1 MVRHSAGTIGIVLIL
16 IGIVLYFQEDG
27 NLFWAGMSV
36 RVGALLAVIWLA
48 WDQLLALQ
56 QKLPTIAAAIIGI
69 CLLLLAARP
78 NQGRLLIGLMI
89 LIVAVSFALK
99 WASNFGRR
107 E

>member
-1 MVRHSAGTIGIVLIL
+1 MIRHSAGTIGIVLIL
-16 IGIVLYFQEDG
+16 IGIVMYFQEDG
-27 NLFWAGMSV
+27 NLFWAAMAV

-56 QKLPTIAAAIIGI
+56 QKLPKVAFAILGI
-69 CLLLLAARP
+69 CLLILAARP
-78 NQGRLLIGLMI
+78 NQGRFLIGLII